1 MCSTC
6 KSISYRMTVTYFYK
20 LTLQQYLFTHV
31 QPVKL
36 NSMER
41 IVNINVLILHMVV
54 TANLNVTVVSQNVT
68 MLMAVNTLSWVCTST
83 FLIKY
88 NIKFDINQ
96 MFIGFLIIVLH
107 FLLYIYKA
115 EQIDNKLVYKS
126 EFSVTDHPI
135 HSTLHLNFNT
145 VAEERI
151 GKVYYQIKLINFSLN
166 FYTFHFNR
174 LTICPFV

>member
-1 MCSTC
+1 
-6 KSISYRMTVTYFYK
+6 
-20 LTLQQYLFTHV
+20 
-31 QPVKL
+31 
-36 NSMER
+36 MER
-41 IVNINVLILHMVV
+41 IVKINVLILRMVV
-54 TANLNVTVVSQNVT
+54 TASLNVTVVSQNVT

-96 MFIGFLIIVLH
+96 MCLGFLIIVLH
-107 FLLYIYKA
+107 LLLYIYRA
-115 EQIDNKLVYKS
+115 EKIDNTLKYKS
-126 EFSVTDHPI
+126 EFSVTDHQI
-135 HSTLHLNFNT
+135 HSTFHLNYKT

-166 FYTFHFNR
+166 FYTFHFNN

>member
-1 MCSTC
+1 MCSTG

-20 LTLQQYLFTHV
+20 LTLQQYLFAHV
-31 QPVKL
+31 QPVKQD
-36 NSMER
+36 SMER
-41 IVNINVLILHMVV
+41 IVKINVLILRMVV
-54 TANLNVTVVSQNVT
+54 TASLNVTVVSQNVT

-83 FLIKY
+83 FLIKC

-96 MFIGFLIIVLH
+96 MFLGFLIIVLH
-107 FLLYIYKA
+107 LLLYIYKA

-126 EFSVTDHPI
+126 EFSVTDHQI
-135 HSTLHLNFNT
+135 HSTLHLNFKT

-166 FYTFHFNR
+166 FYTFHFQ
-174 LTICPFV
+174 